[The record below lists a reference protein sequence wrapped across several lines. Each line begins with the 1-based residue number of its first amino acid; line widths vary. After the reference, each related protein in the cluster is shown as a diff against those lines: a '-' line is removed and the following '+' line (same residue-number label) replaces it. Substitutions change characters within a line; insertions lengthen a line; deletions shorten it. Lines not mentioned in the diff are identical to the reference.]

1 MRNPP
6 DSSFP
11 QRALSDTPAE
21 AQRAAELLRTP
32 GALLLLSP
40 AEAECVVGHMRL
52 VHFAPGTTLFREG
65 DETRLGYMLLVLQG
79 EVSVDTTAKGSP
91 HSVPISVLGPGSVLG
106 EMAFL
111 DGSPRSAT
119 CKAISA
125 VQAAGLSS
133 RALEV
138 LIERHPKVA
147 AKLLICL
154 GARIADRLRGL
165 NDQLQMYAQ
174 MTGDLQAEVARLR
187 GGSTR

>member
-11 QRALSDTPAE
+11 QRALTDTPAE

-65 DETRLGYMLLVLQG
+65 DDTRLGYMLLVLDG
-79 EVSVDTTAKGSP
+79 EVSIDTAAKGSP

-133 RALEV
+133 RALEL
-138 LIERHPKVA
+138 LIDQHPKVA

-165 NDQLQMYAQ
+165 NDQLQMYSQ

-187 GGSTR
+187 GGITR

>member
-1 MRNPP
+1 MPNPP

-11 QRALSDTPAE
+11 QRALADTPAE

-32 GALLLLSP
+32 GALPLSP
-40 AEAECVVGHMRL
+40 DEAACVVSHMRL
-52 VHFAPGTTLFREG
+52 VRFGAGSTLFREG
-65 DETRLGYMLLVLQG
+65 DDTRVGYMLLVLEG
-79 EVSVDTTAKGSP
+79 EVSVDTSAVGSP
-91 HSVPISVLGPGSVLG
+91 YSVPISVLGPGSVIG

-111 DGSPRSAT
+111 DGSARSAT
-119 CKAISA
+119 CRAISP

-147 AKLLICL
+147 AKLLISL
-154 GARIADRLRGL
+154 GACIADRLRAL

-187 GGSTR
+187 GGTR